1 MRMLRTDMS
10 QIIAFIIVMIIIIIV
25 IIAIFTFR
33 RQLEDAFNSILNCER
48 PFQCLQCREKGSL
61 QCIACLIQL

>member
-1 MRMLRTDMS
+1 M
-10 QIIAFIIVMIIIIIV
+10 IMII

>member
-1 MRMLRTDMS
+1 MRMLRTDMG
-10 QIIAFIIVMIIIIIV
+10 QIIAFIIVMIMII